1 MLKNLI
7 EKQNNT
13 TVLGELKN
21 IIEKS
26 YQEENVL
33 PLTHTYII
41 ADFPGL
47 LQAFQ

>member
-1 MLKNLI
+1 M
-7 EKQNNT
+7 
-13 TVLGELKN
+13 VLGELKN

-26 YQEENVL
+26 YQEEHVL
-33 PLTHTYII
+33 HTYII